1 MGTKA
6 LSALWSVKLCCSI
19 RTSSSHHFSC
29 VNNHTHMRFGRCTKH
44 IHLQCIHMQS
54 HIIQRGAQHCPH
66 PSFDHTLI
74 YRPSLQWLKKKKTLA
89 TEKEA
94 PSHRSGV
101 PHLPTCLPYCTC
113 SPSPPVC
120 SSPWARLDASTL
132 IGLAMTVMHY
142 WVSAAQ
148 THTNK
153 LCGWELKLSLSF
165 ARLKEIMSGRIK

>member
-74 YRPSLQWLKKKKTLA
+74 YRPSLQWQKKKDT
-89 TEKEA
+89 
-94 PSHRSGV
+94 SHRKGGSLSSQRGASSSHM
-101 PHLPTCLPYCTC
+101 PPLLYLLPQ
-113 SPSPPVC
+113 SPSLLFPLGP
-120 SSPWARLDASTL
+120 ARC
-132 IGLAMTVMHY
+132 I
-142 WVSAAQ
+142 
-148 THTNK
+148 HTNWISHDSNA
-153 LCGWELKLSLSF
+153 LLGLS
-165 ARLKEIMSGRIK
+165 GTNTH